1 MARDGFTEDL
11 GGHRERSGLRAA
23 GRGKG
28 FQEGRACSNSA
39 FRNVTPGGRGEPR
52 ALTCDTVRHSRGV
65 ACAATP
71 RVRRESRWKWTFF
84 CT

>member
-1 MARDGFTEDL
+1 MRGPDFALQAVGRVFRRDVP
-11 GGHRERSGLRAA
+11 
-23 GRGKG
+23 
-28 FQEGRACSNSA
+28 NSA

-71 RVRRESRWKWTFF
+71 SVRRESRWKWTFF